1 MFRACLKVCVGGDK
15 RAAWRKRAL
24 SFLGRAIALS
34 IKLLKFLSSASNVKV
49 AFTHH
54 SFDVGHL
61 LAVITISLLWCTV
74 AIFPLNIAVQLWP
87 HNCGT
92 DVNTPDVSF
101 GNACTILAFS
111 GNSSN
116 PGHKP
121 MWDEFIMLPFGS
133 IAWIGFYV
141 FLCYLVSR

>member
-1 MFRACLKVCVGGDK
+1 MSSASFKRYFIHVCVHVIRKHMFRACLKVCVGGDK

-61 LAVITISLLWCTV
+61 LAVITILL
-74 AIFPLNIAVQLWP
+74 L
-87 HNCGT
+87 
-92 DVNTPDVSF
+92 
-101 GNACTILAFS
+101 
-111 GNSSN
+111 
-116 PGHKP
+116 
-121 MWDEFIMLPFGS
+121 
-133 IAWIGFYV
+133 
-141 FLCYLVSR
+141 